1 MFFGNTIPPQM
12 SDWYGR
18 KTAFVGLIIIM
29 GVGQGASA
37 LATNPYLFTLARF
50 ICGIGLAG
58 IFSLLQ

>member
-1 MFFGNTIPPQM
+1 M